1 MIISGF
7 TYPVPGLSIVNARV
21 PPAPTIEETSAPV
34 PPPPP
39 FPTKKVI
46 VSIEVAPIPVVTPAN
61 GSFPPTP
68 SVWVALVL
76 DTSRGYGWFEKKSSL
91 EHLNTNPPVS
101 IPTESLVVNVWLGI
115 VSIKL
120 PVCDM

>member
-1 MIISGF
+1 M
-7 TYPVPGLSIVNARV
+7 LNANV
-21 PPAPTIEETSAPV
+21 PPTPTVAVTFAPV

-39 FPTKKVI
+39 CPTKNVT
-46 VSIEVAPIPVVTPAN
+46 VSIVVAPIPVVTPAN

-101 IPTESLVVNVWLGI
+101 IPIESLVVNVWLGI